1 MVVLVFYYNG
11 MNHLSYISERCTKPS
26 GFFFE
31 KGPIDII
38 SVDES
43 LCKETTV

>member
-1 MVVLVFYYNG
+1 MVVLVFYYNR
-11 MNHLSYISERCTKPS
+11 MNHLSYISERSTKPR
-26 GFFFE
+26 GFSFE

-43 LCKETTV
+43 I